1 MDDLIK
7 EAFYKVKNDIT
18 LLYNQLNFA
27 KENINTLKNSLV
39 DISSVLEKIVTP
51 IKEIP
56 GLISTINE
64 INSKLDKVLSFSVP
78 THTFPEL
85 VPSTHIPTHNIYSEA
100 SKPLNLAFSTGN
112 DGVPTD
118 KQTNR
123 QTDNLPQKSPILDKK
138 SSSIDNAAE
147 LLDSLDIIKK
157 ELRLKSKKLTEQ
169 ELIVFST
176 IYTLEEE
183 LSENEYLDYKKI
195 ALKLNLTESSIRDY
209 VGRLIKKDIPINKSK
224 VNNKLISLSIS
235 PNLKKIASLNTLLRL
250 RDL

>member
-1 MDDLIK
+1 MDDIIK
-7 EAFYKVKNDIT
+7 EAFYKVKNDINS
-18 LLYNQLNFA
+18 LYSQLNFV
-27 KENINTLKNSLV
+27 KENISTLRNSLI
-39 DISSVLEKIVTP
+39 DISSILEKITSP

-56 GLISTINE
+56 HLISKINE
-64 INSKLDKVLSFSVP
+64 INSKIDQILSDSILSHNTQNSITP
-78 THTFPEL
+78 
-85 VPSTHIPTHNIYSEA
+85 THIPTHNPPFKA
-100 SKPLNLAFSTGN
+100 SKPLNLTFSTGN

-157 ELRLKSKKLTEQ
+157 ELRLKFKNLTEQ

-209 VGRLIKKDIPINKSK
+209 VRRLIKKDIPIIKTKINNKS
-224 VNNKLISLSIS
+224 ISLSIS